1 MINQE
6 ANELRE
12 SKPCCICNADQ
23 HKEVYQWPANY
34 YSHQEF
40 ETASWDGRQSLP
52 LSIVKCSSCQMV
64 YTRPSFKLESLSLVY
79 PDDIVPPEIKPD
91 VVLKS
96 TKWQA
101 IIDEMKLH
109 LPEGASACDIG
120 TRYGVLVKQ
129 LADAGFKSWGVEYNP
144 IAVQKSVELGVSNVF
159 VGVIA
164 DIAKICKEQS
174 FSNVNAFVMDDVLE
188 HLVHPLED
196 LKVLAS
202 VQKSGDFVFARQMD
216 WNSLGHK
223 LYGKKWYYLQPGAH
237 MYFFNADTASKLFDA
252 AGYDI
257 VAIRKASLKT
267 NLRSIFQLAI
277 TRVKKLMGRGP
288 IWKINGKEMYLAKRG
303 KLSDM
308 FLVVARKR

>member
-91 VVLKS
+91 VV
-96 TKWQA
+96 
-101 IIDEMKLH
+101 
-109 LPEGASACDIG
+109 
-120 TRYGVLVKQ
+120 
-129 LADAGFKSWGVEYNP
+129 
-144 IAVQKSVELGVSNVF
+144 
-159 VGVIA
+159 
-164 DIAKICKEQS
+164 
-174 FSNVNAFVMDDVLE
+174 
-188 HLVHPLED
+188 
-196 LKVLAS
+196 
-202 VQKSGDFVFARQMD
+202 
-216 WNSLGHK
+216 
-223 LYGKKWYYLQPGAH
+223 
-237 MYFFNADTASKLFDA
+237 
-252 AGYDI
+252 
-257 VAIRKASLKT
+257 AIRKASLKT
-267 NLRSIFQLAI
+267 NLRSIFQRAI
-277 TRVKKLMGRGP
+277 TRAKKLIGRGP